1 MPLVFRADNLAA
13 SCENRQ
19 YWLCPGTTFDNSG
32 GHHMTA
38 NFDTSAMV
46 STGGQA
52 TELHRR
58 RTISLVPPTVQVPA
72 PQVQSRPTRPRPM
85 LTKREIQV
93 LTEWIRSDSK
103 VEVARLLYLSLGTV
117 NTHLTRIRSKYAAV
131 GRPAPSKASLV
142 ARALQDGLID
152 IAEL

>member
-1 MPLVFRADNLAA
+1 
-13 SCENRQ
+13 
-19 YWLCPGTTFDNSG
+19 
-32 GHHMTA
+32 MTA
-38 NFDTSAMV
+38 NLDTSAVISTRV

-58 RTISLVPPTVQVPA
+58 RSISLVPPVVQVSPS
-72 PQVQSRPTRPRPM
+72 QVPPRPTRPQPM

-103 VEVARLLYLSLGTV
+103 VEVARLLFLSLGTV
-117 NTHLTRIRSKYAAV
+117 NTHLTRIRAKYAAV
-131 GRPAPSKASLV
+131 GRPAPSKAALV

>member
-1 MPLVFRADNLAA
+1 
-13 SCENRQ
+13 
-19 YWLCPGTTFDNSG
+19 
-32 GHHMTA
+32 MTA
-38 NFDTSAMV
+38 NLDTSAVVSTRV

-58 RTISLVPPTVQVPA
+58 RSISLVPPVAQVP
-72 PQVQSRPTRPRPM
+72 PSQVQARPTRLQPM

-103 VEVARLLYLSLGTV
+103 VEVAQLLFLSLGTV
-117 NTHLTRIRSKYAAV
+117 NTHLTRIRTKYAAV
-131 GRPAPSKASLV
+131 GRPAPSKAALV